1 MFNAILAKL
10 FKSREDAARRFRELR
25 RRDQRARAAQQAA
38 ADGQGPDPESD
49 PAAASA
55 VRMDGGVGGPG
66 DGPDGNELSDE
77 DEDDDKPLA
86 KPFLDH
92 LDDFRK
98 VIFRIVVTLM
108 VALIGCLLFNAYLI
122 DFIQLPLKWA
132 NVEVPVLNE
141 AGEQVDT
148 RRAQVDELVE
158 VRSIQV
164 AGTFMLT
171 IRLAFICGAV
181 LTFPVLVYLL
191 LDFIVPGLGRQA
203 RKMVLTVVGASM
215 TLLVFGL
222 VFAFVGVL
230 PRIMEYFYLFGTAR
244 DVEVKWTIEN
254 YVKFSS
260 RILIVFA
267 ISFQLPLLV
276 MSLVKMDVLSFSL
289 MHRTRSFAIIGI
301 ALASALLTPPDVLT
315 LALMGIPMFLLYE
328 ICIWLAWFVERRDR
342 RLHPEFFEHETD
354 EPAAADLAPPTSDVD
369 PPFDPRDDDQLGG
382 RDDRH

>member
-10 FKSREDAARRFRELR
+10 FKTREDAARRFREVR
-25 RRDQRARAAQQAA
+25 RRDQRARAAQERGE
-38 ADGQGPDPESD
+38 ADAGPP
-49 PAAASA
+49 PAA
-55 VRMDGGVGGPG
+55 VHVDGGAGG
-66 DGPDGNELSDE
+66 DGGQDEEWDSE

-98 VIFRIVVTLM
+98 VIFRIVITLM
-108 VALIGCLLFNAYLI
+108 VALMGCLLFNAYLI

-132 NVEVPVLNE
+132 NVEVPVFNE
-141 AGEQVDT
+141 EGEQVDT
-148 RRAQVDELVE
+148 RRVQVDELVE

-181 LTFPVLVYLL
+181 LTFPILVYLL
-191 LDFIVPGLGRQA
+191 LNFIVPGLSQQA
-203 RKMVLTVVGASM
+203 RRLVLTVVGASM

-244 DVEVKWTIEN
+244 DIEVKWTIEN

-267 ISFQLPLLV
+267 VSFQLPLVV

-289 MHRTRSFAIIGI
+289 MHRTRSFAIVGI
-301 ALASALLTPPDVLT
+301 ALASSLLTPPDVLT

-342 RLHPEFFEHETD
+342 RLHPEYYDHEVKD
-354 EPAAADLAPPTSDVD
+354 PAPGDLAPPTSEVD
-369 PPFDPRDDDQLGG
+369 PPFDPADEPDGPEPGKRD
-382 RDDRH
+382 